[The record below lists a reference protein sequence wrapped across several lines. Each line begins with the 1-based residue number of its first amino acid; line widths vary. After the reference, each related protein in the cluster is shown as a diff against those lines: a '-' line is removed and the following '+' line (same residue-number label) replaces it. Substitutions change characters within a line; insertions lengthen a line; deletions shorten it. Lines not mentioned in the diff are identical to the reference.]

1 MNNNFYMKRAV
12 LILLLLPTLL
22 IGQTQYLNLEQSIK
36 IAQEKS
42 PDYQAN
48 LNRKEANYWRNK
60 NFFASY
66 LPQFKLNATLPSYS
80 KSINRITNDVG
91 QDVFVSQNQARLDA
105 RLSVSQNVPFT
116 GGQFSLSSQLER
128 VDIFGDVST
137 KGYSIVPFSINYF
150 QNSLFY
156 NPFKWDKKIE
166 PLIFEESKREFVEN
180 MEQIALKTSRLY
192 FSLLKSQM
200 QLKIAENNV
209 SNQDTLFQIAKGRF
223 RMGKIAEN
231 DLLQME
237 LSVLNSKNSI
247 TSTKID
253 LKRTSQN
260 LARFLKLP
268 SEAIDLEIPKTL
280 ELFTVDS
287 EKAIKEASSNRKFV
301 IAYRRRR
308 LESEKE
314 LARVKG
320 ENRIEINVN
329 ANFGI
334 SQQGPELDNLFQ
346 DFNQQQN
353 LTVTLGIPLYDW
365 GVSKSRKRLAQ
376 ANLDLL
382 NANLE
387 QEKQA
392 FEQEIYL
399 HTLNWESQRDFL
411 ETAKKAQDIA
421 LRRYDITKK
430 RYVLGKITI
439 TDLNIA
445 QQEKDRSVVQYL
457 NSLEKFWVDYY
468 TLRRLTLYDFL
479 NDKKIE
485 VEDILFE

>member
-128 VDIFGDVST
+128 VDIFGDIST

-268 SEAIDLEIPKTL
+268 SEVIDLEIPKTL

-421 LRRYDITKK
+421 LKRYDITKK

>member
-1 MNNNFYMKRAV
+1 MKRAV

-22 IGQTQYLNLEQSIK
+22 IGQTQHLNLEESIK

-128 VDIFGDVST
+128 VDIFGDIST

-421 LRRYDITKK
+421 LKRYDITKK